1 MSRENTILAAFE
13 SSADAQ
19 SAATELQQAGIPRDD
34 IYLETKS
41 NQSSDVKHESAEGG
55 FTGWVK
61 SLFSENDH
69 VERSRYESAI
79 QRGTSLLRV
88 DVVDEEIAA
97 VEEILNR
104 HSPVDVHAESGTAAT
119 MSSSGAGASAIP
131 VVKEEIQ
138 VGKREVLRGGVRVYS
153 RLVEQP
159 VEDSIRLREEHV
171 RVDRQPVNRA
181 ATSSDLSS
189 AREQVTEVQEFA
201 EEPVIAKQARV
212 VEEVRVGKDV
222 SERTENIRDTVRN
235 TEVKVEQIPGSR
247 ERVSDTAPVTP
258 DDSDFRSDYQQR
270 YAAEGGAYDTYL
282 PAYQYGHTMASDPRY
297 QGRSFQES
305 EADLRADYGQRYP
318 TGTWERMKDAVRF
331 GWERVTGKAAGAG
344 R

>member
-1 MSRENTILAAFE
+1 MSRENTILAAFQ

-41 NQSSDVKHESAEGG
+41 NQSSEVKHESAEGG

-61 SLFSENDH
+61 SLFSENDR
-69 VERSRYESAI
+69 VERSSYESAI

-88 DVVDEEIAA
+88 DVLDEEIPAI
-97 VEEILNR
+97 EEILNR

-119 MSSSGAGASAIP
+119 KSSGGGSAIP

-138 VGKREVLRGGVRVYS
+138 VGKRGVLRGGVRVYS
-153 RLVEQP
+153 RLVERP
-159 VEDSIRLREEHV
+159 VEESIRLREEHV
-171 RVDRQPVNRA
+171 RVDRQAVNRA

-212 VEEVRVGKDV
+212 VEEIRVGKDV
-222 SERTENIRDTVRN
+222 SERTENIGGTVRN

-247 ERVSDTAPVTP
+247 KGVSDTVPVTS

-270 YAAEGGAYDTYL
+270 YAAAGGAYDTYL

-297 QGRSFQES
+297 QGRSFEES
-305 EADLRADYGQRYP
+305 EADLRADYGRRYP

-331 GWERVTGKAAGAG
+331 GWERVTGKAVGAS